1 MKEELLMFRK
11 TLVTAISA
19 ALVLALLTV
28 TALTGC
34 GGEEPAAVSSE
45 PSEVVSDT
53 GRQDGERFESVIMLE
68 GMAETIRCEHVR
80 NEKMGFELDFDYDV
94 LERNGEAIFVS
105 RFDELEKPENYLEAA
120 TRKGD
125 ADTVAASVKK
135 NLKKS
140 FKTVKSE
147 SYTLERAGECTRLSA
162 SDAKKGNAL
171 QTVYVIPANDGCLIV
186 TVHCTMESA
195 EGYGARFDAMVNT
208 ISIIG

>member
-1 MKEELLMFRK
+1 MFRK

-53 GRQDGERFESVIMLE
+53 GRQDGERFESVIILE
-68 GMAETIRCEHVR
+68 GMEETIRCEHVR
-80 NEKMGFELDFDYDV
+80 NEKMGFELDFDFDL
-94 LERNGEAIFVS
+94 LERNGEASFVS
-105 RFDELEKPENYLEAA
+105 RFDDLEKPENYLELAISEGGNA
-120 TRKGD
+120 K
-125 ADTVAASVKK
+125 TVAASVKK
-135 NLKKS
+135 SLKKA

-147 SYTLERAGECTRLSA
+147 SYTLEQAGECTRLSA

-171 QTVYVIPANDGCLIV
+171 QTVYVIPTNDNCLIV

-208 ISIIG
+208 ISVLD